1 MSPSPTI
8 YSPVQLA
15 NYLKLVRQ
23 KNQWTQSELAQRMGI
38 KQATVSNFEN
48 HPEKTTLTT
57 VFKILQSLE
66 LSMAICEKMRRI
78 PTITV
83 ITVIT
88 HGIWSGNG
96 DSRDMDEQ

>member
-1 MSPSPTI
+1 MNPSPTI

-23 KNQWTQSELAQRMGI
+23 KNQWTQSDLAQRMGI

-66 LSMAICEKMRRI
+66 LSMAICEKNA
-78 PTITV
+78 PD
-83 ITVIT
+83 
-88 HGIWSGNG
+88 SGNN
-96 DSRDMDEQ
+96 RDNPQDLDW

>member
-57 VFKILQSLE
+57 VFKILPSLE
-66 LSMAICEKMRRI
+66 LSMAICEKNA
-78 PTITV
+78 PD
-83 ITVIT
+83 
-88 HGIWSGNG
+88 SGNN
-96 DSRDMDEQ
+96 RDNPQDLDW

>member
-1 MSPSPTI
+1 MSLSPMI

-66 LSMAICEKMRRI
+66 LSMAICEKNA
-78 PTITV
+78 PDTD
-83 ITVIT
+83 
-88 HGIWSGNG
+88 
-96 DSRDMDEQ
+96 DSSDNLRDLEW

>member
-1 MSPSPTI
+1 MSLSPMI

-66 LSMAICEKMRRI
+66 LSMAICEKNA
-78 PTITV
+78 PDTDDN
-83 ITVIT
+83 
-88 HGIWSGNG
+88 SDNP
-96 DSRDMDEQ
+96 RDLEW

>member
-1 MSPSPTI
+1 MSPPPTI

-23 KNQWTQSELAQRMGI
+23 KNQWTQSDLAQRMGI

-78 PTITV
+78 AA

-88 HGIWSGNG
+88 HRIWTGNG
-96 DSRDMDEQ
+96 HSRDMDEQ

>member
-1 MSPSPTI
+1 MSPSPKI

-66 LSMAICEKMRRI
+66 LSMAICEKNA
-78 PTITV
+78 PDTDD
-83 ITVIT
+83 
-88 HGIWSGNG
+88 N
-96 DSRDMDEQ
+96 RDNPRDLEW

>member
-1 MSPSPTI
+1 MSLSPMI

-66 LSMAICEKMRRI
+66 LSMAICEKNA
-78 PTITV
+78 PDTDDN
-83 ITVIT
+83 
-88 HGIWSGNG
+88 SDNL
-96 DSRDMDEQ
+96 RDLEW

>member
-1 MSPSPTI
+1 MSPSPGI

-23 KNQWTQSELAQRMGI
+23 KNQWTQSDLAQRMGI

-66 LSMAICEKMRRI
+66 LSMAICEKNA
-78 PTITV
+78 PDT
-83 ITVIT
+83 
-88 HGIWSGNG
+88 N
-96 DSRDMDEQ
+96 DSSDNPQDLEW

>member
-23 KNQWTQSELAQRMGI
+23 KNQWTQSDLAQRMGI

-66 LSMAICEKMRRI
+66 LSMVICEKNA
-78 PTITV
+78 PD
-83 ITVIT
+83 
-88 HGIWSGNG
+88 SGNN
-96 DSRDMDEQ
+96 RDNPQDLDW